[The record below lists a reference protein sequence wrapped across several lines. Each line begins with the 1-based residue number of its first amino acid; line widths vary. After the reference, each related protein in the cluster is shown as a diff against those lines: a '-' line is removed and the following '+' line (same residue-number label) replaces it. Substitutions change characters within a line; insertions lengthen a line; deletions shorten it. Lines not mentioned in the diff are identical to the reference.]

1 MCRWA
6 LKAGGCFDEWRDES
20 LKPWR
25 SMNAE
30 IIAVGSEMLTPF
42 RQDTNS
48 LYLTEKLNELGV
60 TVDFKTIAG
69 DRLKQLADVVRNA
82 FGRVDIV
89 LVSGGLGPTEDDLTR
104 EAVAEALG
112 VKVKRDPDLIAHLY
126 ARAAS
131 RRMTITRNN
140 EKQAD
145 VIEGATI
152 LPNKLGSAPGQWLDT
167 VVGKHRKLAMLL
179 PGPPHELKGMFE
191 AECLPRL
198 REIVPTRHIA
208 TRVLKAAM
216 IGESAADA
224 RIAPIYTQYKDVETT
239 ILAHLGDIELRL
251 SCSKPIPDLAQTRV
265 DELAGK
271 LEDELD
277 EFVYSSQGETLE
289 QIVLYHLEMHGAS
302 LAVAESC
309 TGGMVAERLTSVS
322 GSSRSFV
329 GGAVVYSNRLKTEFA
344 GVEPHL
350 ITRHGA
356 VSPEVAVAL
365 AEGIRERCGS
375 TIGLGVT
382 GIAGPGG
389 GTDEKPVGLVYV
401 ALSDSDGTEWVE
413 KRFSGDRAAVRFYAS
428 QQGLDMVRR
437 RLM

>member
-1 MCRWA
+1 
-6 LKAGGCFDEWRDES
+6 
-20 LKPWR
+20 
-25 SMNAE
+25 MNAE

-48 LYLTEKLNELGV
+48 LYLTEKLNDLGV
-60 TVDFKTIAG
+60 TVDFKTIVG
-69 DRLKQLADVVRNA
+69 DRRKHLTDAVRHA
-82 FGRVDIV
+82 FGRVDMVI
-89 LVSGGLGPTEDDLTR
+89 VSGGLGPTEDDLTR

-145 VIEGATI
+145 VIDGAII

-167 VVGKHRKLAMLL
+167 VLGKHRKLAMLL

-191 AECLPRL
+191 DECLPLL
-198 REIVPTRHIA
+198 RDIVPPRHIA

-239 ILAHLGDIELRL
+239 ILAHMGDIELRL
-251 SCSKPIPDLAQTRV
+251 SCSKPIAEIAQTRV

-277 EFVYSSQGETLE
+277 EFVYSSQGETME
-289 QIVLYHLEMHGAS
+289 QIVLYHLEMRGAS

-309 TGGMVAERLTSVS
+309 TGGMVAERLTRVS

-344 GVEPHL
+344 GVDAQIL
-350 ITRHGA
+350 ARHGA
-356 VSPEVAVAL
+356 VSQEVAVAL
-365 AEGIRERCGS
+365 AEGIRERCGA
-375 TIGLGVT
+375 TIGLGIT

-389 GTDEKPVGLVYV
+389 GTEEKPVGLVYI
-401 ALSDSDGTEWVE
+401 ALSDADGTEWVE
-413 KRFSGDRAAVRFYAS
+413 KRFMGDRAGVRYYAS

>member
-1 MCRWA
+1 
-6 LKAGGCFDEWRDES
+6 
-20 LKPWR
+20 
-25 SMNAE
+25 MNAE

-60 TVDFKTIAG
+60 RVDFKTIAG

-145 VIEGATI
+145 VIEGAMI

-344 GVEPHL
+344 GVEPQL

-375 TIGLGVT
+375 TIGLGIT

-389 GTDEKPVGLVYV
+389 GTEEKPVGLVYV
-401 ALSDSDGTEWVE
+401 ALSDADGTEWVE
-413 KRFSGDRAAVRFYAS
+413 RRFSGDRAAVRFYAS
-428 QQGLDMVRR
+428 QQALDLVRR

>member
-1 MCRWA
+1 
-6 LKAGGCFDEWRDES
+6 
-20 LKPWR
+20 
-25 SMNAE
+25 MNAE

-48 LYLTEKLNELGV
+48 LYITEKLNELGV
-60 TVDFKTIAG
+60 AVDFKTIVG
-69 DRLKQLADVVRNA
+69 DKLKQLTDAVRHA
-82 FGRVDIV
+82 LGRADIV
-89 LVSGGLGPTEDDLTR
+89 VFSGGLGPTEDDLTR

-112 VKVKRDPDLIAHLY
+112 VRLKRDPDLIAHLY

-145 VIEGATI
+145 MIAGATI

-179 PGPPHELKGMFE
+179 PGPPHELKPMFE
-191 AECLPRL
+191 EQCLPRL
-198 REIVPTRHIA
+198 REIVPKRHIA

-216 IGESAADA
+216 IGESTADS

-251 SCSKPIPDLAQTRV
+251 SCAKQILDLAQARV

-271 LEDELD
+271 LEDELED
-277 EFVYSSQGETLE
+277 FVYSSQGETLE
-289 QIVLYHLEMHGAS
+289 QIVLYHLEMHGAT

-329 GGAVVYSNRLKTEFA
+329 GGAVVYSNRLKTELA
-344 GVEPHL
+344 GVDPQL
-350 ITRHGA
+350 IAKHGA
-356 VSPEVAVAL
+356 VSQEVAIAL
-365 AEGIRERCGS
+365 AEGIRDRCGA
-375 TIGLGVT
+375 TLGVGIT

-401 ALSDSDGTEWVE
+401 AVSDDDGTDWVE
-413 KRFSGDRAAVRFYAS
+413 KRFPGDRAGVRFYAS
-428 QQGLDMVRR
+428 QQGLDLVRR